1 MAKLETNLNLEIK
14 MQHATE
20 KILLASTEAQ
30 GPIVMGQ
37 LEASSKRIQMLE
49 LEIQAYKKASEG
61 LPDLCDSDINQLIDS
76 DTQDTVRALK
86 SELERQ
92 IHEKKDTLESLEIK
106 LSIKKRTKHIEE
118 VQDEILALKRSII
131 KLKGIFV
138 VKSLRTDTIRE
149 LDSENLPNINRIL
162 SKYEYNLSHLDHQF
176 TVKQFSSITDCSVC
190 HEALW
195 GNKNQGLEC
204 NCMFYCNLKLNSL

>member
-49 LEIQAYKKASEG
+49 LEIQAYRKASEG
-61 LPDLCDSDINQLIDS
+61 LPDLCDSDNNQLIDS

-92 IHEKKDTLESLEIK
+92 IQEKKDTLESLESK
-106 LSIKKRTKHIEE
+106 LSIKK

-138 VKSLRTDTIRE
+138 KSLKTDTIRE
-149 LDSENLPNINRIL
+149 LDSENLSNINRIL

-176 TVKQFSSITDCSVC
+176 TVKQFPSITDCSVC